1 MSCNIKIINDH
12 VRNTWFNGV
21 EMTMTKTINNI
32 TTAFD
37 LTGFGVLITL
47 KLTENSNS
55 SYEFKT
61 NDDTIIITDAVN
73 GKIKLQPRGV
83 S

>member
-1 MSCNIKIINDH
+1 
-12 VRNTWFNGV
+12 
-21 EMTMTKTINNI
+21 MTKTINNI